1 MLEWGGGGEG
11 TPLKLS
17 INDIDGYISKSPTYS
32 SEFQESILPMSCET
46 YEKQKYTY
54 LVKKIQ
60 ANSKSEQILFIDR

>member
-1 MLEWGGGGEG
+1 
-11 TPLKLS
+11 
-17 INDIDGYISKSPTYS
+17 
-32 SEFQESILPMSCET
+32 MSCET